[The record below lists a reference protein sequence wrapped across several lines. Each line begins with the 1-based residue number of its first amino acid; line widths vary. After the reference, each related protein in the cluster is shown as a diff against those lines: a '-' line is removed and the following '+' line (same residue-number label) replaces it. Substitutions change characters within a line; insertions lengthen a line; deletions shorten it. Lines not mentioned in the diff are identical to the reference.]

1 MDKDFAH
8 RIRQAREALG
18 LTREQLANTLHVTY
32 QAVQAWEQGVK
43 PRARRWDDIADAL
56 HISVPELFL
65 GKEEGTPSTPPPDD
79 AEPGFP
85 ERLRDLRT
93 AQNLSMQ
100 ELAERT
106 SVSWQAVQ
114 GWEDGSDFPHV
125 AKWSAIA
132 QALSTNVSVLFYGKT
147 DPQRAGRQRSDKVA
161 QLIAA
166 FLACDPEDQAWLLEG
181 AARLARQ

>member
-1 MDKDFAH
+1 MDKGFAH

-43 PRARRWDDIADAL
+43 PRARRWDEIADVL

-65 GKEEGTPSTPPPDD
+65 GKEKTPSAPPPDD

-100 ELAERT
+100 ELAERIG
-106 SVSWQAVQ
+106 VSWQAVQ
-114 GWEDGSDFPHV
+114 VWENGSDFPHV

-147 DPQRAGRQRSDKVA
+147 PQRTSEQCSEKVA